1 MGFLVS
7 PGVEV
12 NEIDMTNIIPA
23 LSTSIGAYAGRFNWG
38 PAGQIVTVSSEAE
51 LASAYGTPTTN
62 DGLARSFFT
71 AASFLKYGNTL
82 RISRA
87 IPTDAVNAY
96 SGSALAS
103 PVSSLEEF
111 EAIGAGAG
119 VYARYPGALA
129 NGLKVLVI
137 TEYSDGDYVYGSGNV
152 GNGNTAATSSYLSS
166 LSYLPGT
173 TAWAKSLTGQDMY
186 DECTVL
192 VIDVEGK
199 FGSTRGAILEKFE
212 GLSLASNAK
221 TEDGA
226 NNYFINVV
234 NAKSQYVY
242 LSQVDTLVLAGVPTG
257 GIVLTATSD
266 PSIIAYD
273 NPQIEFVLDDG
284 TNGTETD
291 LASNVSDA
299 LELFNEAESSD
310 INFIFAESISE
321 TDAEQG
327 TIDGALIS
335 ITGNRKD
342 AIAFISAPLSIAFA
356 GIANSAAVKTST
368 VIDYFNS
375 ETYASTSYAVLG
387 STPVQMYNKYVDRY
401 IWVPDCGHVAGLCA
415 YTDGVTDPWFS
426 PAGLNRGQLRG
437 VSKLALNPNQTQR
450 DDLYKA
456 RINPIVSFPGEGIVL
471 YGDKTALSRPS
482 AFDRINVRRLFITL
496 EKAIATFA
504 KYQLFELND
513 EFTRAAF
520 KAAVEPYLRTV
531 QARRGITDFRVI
543 CDTTNNTGA
552 VIDANGFV
560 ADIYIKPAR
569 SINFITLNFIA
580 TRTGVEFKEIVGG

>member
-38 PAGQIVTVSSEAE
+38 PVGSIVTVSSEAE
-51 LASAYGTPTTN
+51 LASTYGAPTTN

-71 AASFLKYGNTL
+71 AASFLKYGNAL

-87 IPTDAVNAY
+87 AGTDAVNPY
-96 SGSALAS
+96 SADATALNIQ
-103 PVSSLEEF
+103 SLDEF
-111 EAIGAGAG
+111 EANSTKAAGAYG
-119 VYARYPGALA
+119 RYAGTLA
-129 NGLKVLVI
+129 DGLKIVVI
-137 TEYSDGDYVYGSGNV
+137 TENNDGDYYT
-152 GNGNTAATSSYLSS
+152 GNTSGGTQVGSLYKSY
-166 LSYLPGT
+166 LSYLPST
-173 TAWAKSLTGQDMY
+173 TAWAEELTNDNTIY
-186 DECTVL
+186 DECAVL

-199 FGSTRGAILEKFE
+199 FSASRGTVIEKFE
-212 GLSLASNAK
+212 GLSLAKNAK

-226 NNYFINVV
+226 NNYFIDVV
-234 NAKSQYVY
+234 NAKSKYVY
-242 LSQVDTLVLAGVPTG
+242 VYDLESKFLLNGESQIQLTTTSSPTAFTYAHPS
-257 GIVLTATSD
+257 TATF
-266 PSIIAYD
+266 
-273 NPQIEFVLDDG
+273 EF
-284 TNGTETD
+284 D
-291 LASNVSDA
+291 LADGSEGTVDSGSIETA
-299 LELFNEAESSD
+299 LDLFNEAQSSD
-310 INFIFAESISE
+310 INFVFGESISE
-321 TDAEQG
+321 TNTDQS
-327 TIDGALIS
+327 TIDAKLID
-335 ITGNRKD
+335 IAKNRKD
-342 AIAFISAPLSIAFA
+342 VIAFISAPLSIAFA
-356 GIANSAAVKTST
+356 GIANSSAIKTAD
-368 VIDYFNS
+368 VIDYFS
-375 ETYASTSYAVLG
+375 GETYSSTSYAAFG

-401 IWVPDCGHVAGLCA
+401 IWVPDSGHIAGLCA
-415 YTDGVTDPWFS
+415 YTDGVAEPWFS
-426 PAGLNRGQLRG
+426 PGGLNRGQLRG

-471 YGDKTALSRPS
+471 YGDKTALSKPS
-482 AFDRINVRRLFITL
+482 AFDRINIRRLFITL

>member
-23 LSTSIGAYAGRFNWG
+23 LSTSIGAYAGEFNWG
-38 PAGQIVTVSSEAE
+38 PSGRIVTVSSEAE
-51 LASAYGTPTTN
+51 LASTFGAPSVSGTN
-62 DGLARSFFT
+62 AAASSRSFFT

-82 RISRA
+82 RVSRA
-87 IPTDAVNAY
+87 VPNTAVNAY
-96 SGSALAS
+96 SGLTGIGIITD
-103 PVSSLEEF
+103 VDDF
-111 EAIGAGAG
+111 ETTSNKPAGA
-119 VYARYPGALA
+119 YARYAGSIA
-129 NGLKVLVI
+129 NGLKVVVV
-137 TEYSDGDYVYGSGNV
+137 TENNDGDSYYGTGSGSTV
-152 GNGNTAATSSYLSS
+152 SEYVSQ

-173 TAWAKSLTGQDMY
+173 TEWAAALTDDEYIY
-186 DECTVL
+186 DECAVL

-199 FGSTRGAILEKFE
+199 FGSTRGAVLERFE
-212 GLSLASNAK
+212 GLSLAKNAK
-221 TEDGA
+221 TVDGA
-226 NNYFINVV
+226 NNYFIDVV
-234 NAKSQYVY
+234 NAQSQYVY
-242 LSQVDTLVLAGVPTG
+242 AYNLETKF
-257 GIVLTATSD
+257 LTATAPVELTTAST
-266 PSIIAYD
+266 SAQFTYKTSGA
-273 NPQIEFVLDDG
+273 EFTFTLASGADG
-284 TNGTETD
+284 TVTTGDIT
-291 LASNVSDA
+291 AA
-299 LELFNEAESSD
+299 LELFAEGDATD
-310 INFIFAESISE
+310 INFIFAETLSDSRV
-321 TDAEQG
+321 TQKV
-327 TIDGALIS
+327 IDDKLIG
-335 ITGNRKD
+335 IANDRKD
-342 AIAFISAPLSIAFA
+342 VITFISAPLIIATT
-356 GIANSAAVKTST
+356 GLSGTTDTKTGT
-368 VIDYFNS
+368 VTEYFENLS
-375 ETYASTSYAVLG
+375 STSYAMFG
-387 STPVQMYNKYVDRY
+387 STPVQMYNKYTDRF
-401 IWVPDCGHVAGLCA
+401 IWVPDSGHLAGLCA
-415 YTDGVTDPWFS
+415 YTDDATEPWFS

-437 VSKLALNPNQTQR
+437 VSKLALNPNKTQR
-450 DDLYKA
+450 DDLYKS
-456 RINPIVSFPGEGIVL
+456 RVNPIVSFPGEGIVL

-520 KAAVEPYLRTV
+520 RAAVEPYLRIV

>member
-23 LSTSIGAYAGRFNWG
+23 LSTSIGAYAGEFNWG
-38 PAGQIVTVSSEAE
+38 PIGRIVTVSSEAD
-51 LASAYGTPTTN
+51 LASIYGAPTTN

-82 RISRA
+82 RVSRA
-87 IPTDAVNAY
+87 GANGI
-96 SGSALAS
+96 LAS
-103 PVSSLEEF
+103 FSAGVENPTGKAPYSSLEAF
-111 EAIGAGAG
+111 EGAYTEATAGA
-119 VYARYPGALA
+119 YARYGGSLG
-129 NGLKVLVI
+129 NGLTVVVI
-137 TEYSDGDYVYGSGNV
+137 TENSDGDSYYGASGSS
-152 GNGNTAATSSYLSS
+152 TANAVDLKYRSQLTYSPSTTEWAYS
-166 LSYLPGT
+166 LNERDL
-173 TAWAKSLTGQDMY
+173 Y
-186 DECTVL
+186 DECAVL
-192 VIDVEGK
+192 IVDSQGK
-199 FGSTRGAILEKFE
+199 FSNTIGTVLEKFE
-212 GLSLASNAK
+212 GLSLAKNAK
-221 TEDGA
+221 TTDGA
-226 NNYFINVV
+226 NNYFIDVV
-234 NAKSQYVY
+234 NSKSNYVF
-242 LSQVDTLVLAGVPTG
+242 LSKVDTLF
-257 GIVLTATSD
+257 LTDDVELDINSTANS
-266 PSIIAYD
+266 IAYAAS
-273 NPQIEFVLDDG
+273 PKFVYTLG
-284 TNGTETD
+284 GGANGSVNAGNIKT
-291 LASNVSDA
+291 A
-299 LELFNEAESSD
+299 LELFEDTSASD
-310 INFIFAESISE
+310 INFIFAESISDTVDNTE
-321 TDAEQG
+321 
-327 TIDGALIS
+327 IDIKLIDIAQS
-335 ITGNRKD
+335 RKD
-342 AIAFISAPLSIAFA
+342 VIAYVSAPMSIATTGLSDSSADKTTDVITYFKFTLNK
-356 GIANSAAVKTST
+356 NS
-368 VIDYFNS
+368 N
-375 ETYASTSYAVLG
+375 YAMFG
-387 STPVQMYNKYVDRY
+387 SSPVQMYNKYTDRF
-401 IWVPDCGHVAGLCA
+401 IWVPDSGHIAGLCA
-415 YTDGVTDPWFS
+415 FTDDVAEPWFS

-456 RINPIVSFPGEGIVL
+456 HVNPIVSFPGEGIVL
-471 YGDKTALSRPS
+471 YGDKTATARPS

-520 KAAVEPYLRTV
+520 RAAVEPYLRTV